1 MNISRLIILFTAV
14 ALFSSCKPDSFADK
28 MVRETRENTEK
39 LCPMEVDQDTMLD
52 SMSFDKKSHTLYY
65 YYSLH
70 GFLDFDSLYTDD
82 VVAAHRETLIKD
94 IRQSVTL
101 RDVKKEKANFKC
113 IYLSASTGKVL
124 LQYEIPAADYAIVPG
139 K

>member
-1 MNISRLIILFTAV
+1 MTNYRILCIA
-14 ALFSSCKPDSFADK
+14 ALMTSVCGCKKESFGDR
-28 MVRETRENTEK
+28 MVRETRENTAK

-52 SMSFDKKSHTLYY
+52 SMAFDKGSHTLLY

-70 GFLDFDSLYTDD
+70 GFLDFDSLYSDD
-82 VVAAHRETLIKD
+82 VVEAHRETLIKD
-94 IRQSVTL
+94 IRNSVTL

-113 IYLSASTGKVL
+113 IYLSASSGKVL
-124 LQYEIPAADYAIVPG
+124 LQYDIPAEEYG

>member
-1 MNISRLIILFTAV
+1 MTNYRILCIA
-14 ALFSSCKPDSFADK
+14 ALMASVCSCKKESFGDR
-28 MVRETRENTEK
+28 MVRETRENTAK

-52 SMSFDKKSHTLYY
+52 SMAFDKTTHTLYY

-70 GFLDFDSLYTDD
+70 GFLDFDSLYSDD
-82 VVAAHRETLIKD
+82 VVEAHRETLIKD
-94 IRQSVTL
+94 IRNSVTL

-113 IYLSASTGKVL
+113 VYLSASSGKVL
-124 LQYEIPAADYAIVPG
+124 LQYDIPAEEYG

>member
-1 MNISRLIILFTAV
+1 MRHFRILCLV
-14 ALFSSCKPDSFADK
+14 ALLATFTGCKKESFGDR

-39 LCPMEVDQDTMLD
+39 MCPMEVDQDTMLD
-52 SMSFDKKSHTLYY
+52 SMAFDKGAHTLLY

-82 VVAAHRETLIKD
+82 VVEAHRETLIRD
-94 IRQSVTL
+94 IRNSVTL
-101 RDVKKEKANFKC
+101 RDVKKGKANFKC
-113 IYLSASTGKVL
+113 VYLSSSTGKVL
-124 LQYEIPAADYAIVPG
+124 LQYFIPAEEYG

>member
-1 MNISRLIILFTAV
+1 MRHYRFLCLAALLGTFTG
-14 ALFSSCKPDSFADK
+14 CKKESFGDR

-39 LCPMEVDQDTMLD
+39 MCPMEVDQDTMLD
-52 SMSFDKKSHTLYY
+52 SMAFDKGSHTLLY

-82 VVAAHRETLIKD
+82 VVEAHRETLIRD
-94 IRQSVTL
+94 IRNSVTL
-101 RDVKKEKANFKC
+101 RDVKKGKANFKC
-113 IYLSASTGKVL
+113 VYLSASTGKVL
-124 LQYEIPAADYAIVPG
+124 LQYIIPAEEYG